1 MSDYHCNEPIINYLN
16 ALINYKTSWIPQRK
30 PDSQVHIPDS
40 NCLYV
45 IDKKINEISQY
56 HKDFSNK
63 NVENLNVD
71 QLKHLKDYFMS
82 QSNYKPNMSIKTT
95 DELNI
100 AKLEK
105 NIKELENQRHNI
117 LKDGNFKEQREF
129 NVNLQSLKEQ
139 LKEAQKGTIVY
150 IGGKRRTKR
159 RKSKKTT
166 GKKGRKGRKSTK
178 KSNKKLSKK

>member
-45 IDKKINEISQY
+45 IDKKINEISQS

-63 NVENLNVD
+63 NVEDLNVD

-82 QSNYKPNMSIKTT
+82 LSNYNPNMSIKTT

-105 NIKELENQRHNI
+105 NIEELKKQLADTSNFEEQRQI
-117 LKDGNFKEQREF
+117 LK
-129 NVNLQSLKEQ
+129 NLESLKEQ

-150 IGGKRRTKR
+150 KGGKRRTKR

-166 GKKGRKGRKSTK
+166 SKKGRKGRKSTK

>member
-1 MSDYHCNEPIINYLN
+1 MSDAYCNDQIINYLN
-16 ALINYKTSWIPQRK
+16 ALINYKKSWIPQRK
-30 PDSQVHIPDS
+30 PDSKVHIPDN

-45 IDKKINEISQY
+45 IDNKINEISQS
-56 HKDFSNK
+56 HQDFSNK
-63 NVENLNVD
+63 NVEDLNVV
-71 QLKHLKDYFMS
+71 QLNYLKDSFIS
-82 QSNYKPNMSIKTT
+82 LSNYNPNMSIKTT
-95 DELNI
+95 DELKI

-117 LKDGNFKEQREF
+117 GNFKEQKQF
-129 NVNLQSLKEQ
+129 NDNLESLKEQ
-139 LKEAQKGTIVY
+139 LKEAQKGTTVY

-166 GKKGRKGRKSTK
+166 NKKGKKNRKSTR

>member
-1 MSDYHCNEPIINYLN
+1 MSDTYCNDQIINYLN
-16 ALINYKTSWIPQRK
+16 ALINYKKSWIPQRK
-30 PDSQVHIPDS
+30 PDSKVHIPDNS
-40 NCLYV
+40 CLYV
-45 IDKKINEISQY
+45 IDNKINEISQS
-56 HKDFSNK
+56 HQDFSNK
-63 NVENLNVD
+63 NVEDLNDD
-71 QLKHLKDYFMS
+71 QLNYLKDSFMS

-105 NIKELENQRHNI
+105 NIKELEKQRSDISNFEEQRQI
-117 LKDGNFKEQREF
+117 LK
-129 NVNLQSLKEQ
+129 NLESLKEQ